1 MYGRIMAAELNALW
15 GQPVSVENRTGAAGA
30 IGTDAVAKSVPDGY
44 TLLFAADAP
53 ITISPNLGIRLPY
66 DPQVDLVPIV
76 NVIQGPFTLMV
87 HPSVPAH
94 DLKTWLAL
102 IRSQPGRWSYASS
115 GTGSNQHLAMEW
127 VRNAAGLDLVHVP
140 YKGFGQAL
148 ADVLSGQV
156 PMLFA
161 GVTASIGL
169 IQTGKLVGIAVSGAH
184 RVAALPDLPAMAEV
198 VPGFDVSAWYG
209 FMAAAGTPPDIVR
222 KINTDVRAIIARPA
236 FQARLSRD
244 GIEAVGNSPEEFAAQ
259 IRRDSAQWARV
270 TQAAGVKAE

>member
-161 GVTASIGL
+161 GVTA
-169 IQTGKLVGIAVSGAH
+169 KY
-184 RVAALPDLPAMAEV
+184 
-198 VPGFDVSAWYG
+198 F
-209 FMAAAGTPPDIVR
+209 
-222 KINTDVRAIIARPA
+222 
-236 FQARLSRD
+236 
-244 GIEAVGNSPEEFAAQ
+244 
-259 IRRDSAQWARV
+259 IR
-270 TQAAGVKAE
+270 TM